1 MLTNK
6 EAIRILKYER
16 PSEEYVGRLKEAIDM
31 AIETLSTETIQLKQA
46 DTLII
51 ATALQ
56 YLIEDEERHEL
67 DRASAKKLREQIL
80 KFGASMCA
88 NEAAQAVQDCK
99 NCKHGKYND
108 HWDTWFCYNSCDC
121 SNWDLWESA
130 EVIQR
135 GEWIEIENGIYVC
148 PFCKNQIEALIPP
161 DYCPYCRAALT

>member
-16 PSEEYVGRLKEAIDM
+16 PSEEYVGLLKEAIDT
-31 AIETLSTETIQLKQA
+31 AIEALSTEPIQLRQA

-88 NEAAQAVQDCK
+88 DAAPQTTSDISQQ
-99 NCKHGKYND
+99 H
-108 HWDTWFCYNSCDC
+108 
-121 SNWDLWESA
+121 
-130 EVIQR
+130 

-148 PFCKNQIEALIPP
+148 SFCKNRIEALIPP
-161 DYCPYCRAALT
+161 NYCPNCRADMRGGTE